1 MIIAFIAAII
11 LSCVVYSMSFIF
23 SIRFTVS
30 NSHFRYM
37 RGFYIYCSI
46 AMVVSILSILVI
58 FKFVSLRFYNLFNI
72 FAGVAHYIFLGQ
84 LILKV
89 LKEDRFYKTAK
100 VLFWLFLFFVLTSI
114 FLSVKYLKVPTP
126 PLVIVNIGLIILSL
140 FYFNALFDENSDLN
154 IEKTPIFW
162 VIMGIIICAALNI
175 PMNTVATHLN
185 TWFDQNEVK
194 IIMMIGFF
202 GFITMHLFF
211 IKAFQLCYKQN

>member
-1 MIIAFIAAII
+1 
-11 LSCVVYSMSFIF
+11 
-23 SIRFTVS
+23 
-30 NSHFRYM
+30 
-37 RGFYIYCSI
+37 
-46 AMVVSILSILVI
+46 MVVSILSILVI